1 MYGYDPAQYTTQE
14 LSYADQI
21 HPDDL
26 AQVFS
31 EVTLASKG
39 EKDSFSHKP
48 YRYRAKSGA
57 YHWVSDNT
65 TIVRNKEGAISHY
78 IGYLTDITEHVETQN
93 LLKQKEKAL
102 QNLFELSPV
111 GIALNKLSGEFLE
124 LNSALHTMCGYTC
137 EEFKNLSYWDITPRS
152 YEEEELTQLEKL
164 KKQGSYGP
172 YKKEYIHK
180 DGHRIHVLL
189 SGVKIQNDAGGECIW
204 SIVED
209 ITELTNSYEMLQV
222 NNEKFQELNIQLQ
235 KEKEHAE
242 FTNKSKS
249 RFLANMSHEIRT
261 PMNAIL
267 GFVDILQKSEVDEK
281 RKEHFSYIR
290 NSSQLLL
297 SIVNDILDIS
307 KIESGKLSIA
317 PTATDSK
324 HLLESI
330 LGVYQSICND
340 KAIAFQY
347 HVDDALPAT
356 LLIDAVRVKQVILN
370 ILSNA
375 VKFTPQNGNVSLHI
389 WYDKKREVLF
399 CDVKDTGI
407 GIAAGNLD
415 KVFNAFEQE
424 DASTT
429 RKFGGTGLGLSISSS
444 LIKMMGGEITVQSC
458 LGEGSCFSFFMDAPL
473 YEEQTLDE
481 TQQVLTLKKKINLD
495 IKVLI
500 VEDNRT
506 NQKLLGFFLDDLDIE
521 YAIAEDGL
529 EAIECFKTK
538 EYDIILMDENMP
550 NMNGIE
556 ATKVIRMLEE
566 EQALEPIVI
575 IAVTA
580 NAFTGDR
587 ERFLNAQ
594 MNDYISKPYT
604 DEDIENIFLKYF

>member
-1 MYGYDPAQYTTQE
+1 M
-14 LSYADQI
+14 
-21 HPDDL
+21 
-26 AQVFS
+26 
-31 EVTLASKG
+31 
-39 EKDSFSHKP
+39 
-48 YRYRAKSGA
+48 
-57 YHWVSDNT
+57 
-65 TIVRNKEGAISHY
+65 
-78 IGYLTDITEHVETQN
+78 
-93 LLKQKEKAL
+93 
-102 QNLFELSPV
+102 
-111 GIALNKLSGEFLE
+111 
-124 LNSALHTMCGYTC
+124 
-137 EEFKNLSYWDITPRS
+137 
-152 YEEEELTQLEKL
+152 
-164 KKQGSYGP
+164 
-172 YKKEYIHK
+172 
-180 DGHRIHVLL
+180 
-189 SGVKIQNDAGGECIW
+189 
-204 SIVED
+204 
-209 ITELTNSYEMLQV
+209 
-222 NNEKFQELNIQLQ
+222 
-235 KEKEHAE
+235 
-242 FTNKSKS
+242 
-249 RFLANMSHEIRT
+249 
-261 PMNAIL
+261 
-267 GFVDILQKSEVDEK
+267 
-281 RKEHFSYIR
+281 
-290 NSSQLLL
+290 
-297 SIVNDILDIS
+297 
-307 KIESGKLSIA
+307 
-317 PTATDSK
+317 
-324 HLLESI
+324 
-330 LGVYQSICND
+330 
-340 KAIAFQY
+340 
-347 HVDDALPAT
+347 DDALPAT

-566 EQALEPIVI
+566 EQSLEPIVI

-580 NAFTGDR
+580 NALTGDR